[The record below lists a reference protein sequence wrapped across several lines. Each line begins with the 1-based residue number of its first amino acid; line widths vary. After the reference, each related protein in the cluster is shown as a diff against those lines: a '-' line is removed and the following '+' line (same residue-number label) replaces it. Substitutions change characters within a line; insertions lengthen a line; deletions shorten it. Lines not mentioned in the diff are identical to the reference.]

1 MSKDDRSGL
10 NPFTGKSHYDN
21 VDDDKF
27 LDEYYNYYYDMIN
40 KYLKSYFKFN
50 KCC

>member
-27 LDEYYNYYYDMIN
+27 LNELER
-40 KYLKSYFKFN
+40 KLHFKSDKITI
-50 KCC
+50 

>member
-21 VDDDKF
+21 IDDDKF
-27 LDEYYNYYYDMIN
+27 LMNVIMSITIR
-40 KYLKSYFKFN
+40 
-50 KCC
+50 

>member
-21 VDDDKF
+21 IDDDKF
-27 LDEYYNYYYDMIN
+27 LNECYNEYYNKIDGHEI
-40 KYLKSYFKFN
+40 LDQTQEG
-50 KCC
+50 